1 MTTVRKVILLSFIAI
16 ALSSCNTPASNSTV
30 TLAAPASTY
39 SPVVDMSSLAG
50 WGQNSSDQNVK
61 IFTEVTTQGI
71 VDNAIQI
78 SYDLENGGWVSIW
91 KTVDPQVLSNS
102 AGISFY
108 YEGIGASNTL
118 EVKLRLLYPG
128 DTEETYFYTSK
139 KINTDTHGDWIRVK
153 APFTSFVCKHPA
165 HLCVDPQTGE
175 PRALDPAKVVKIDF
189 GIAAIGSNE
198 AGAGTVKLDDV
209 VGLTVV
215 ADNQM
220 MLASKLVKLAGII
233 LCGIPLVLALGFLVF
248 VAFLKPRDKIP
259 DDYYLVNRPWAY
271 MPPEKK

>member
-1 MTTVRKVILLSFIAI
+1 MPDGVKDSA
-16 ALSSCNTPASNSTV
+16 N
-30 TLAAPASTY
+30 
-39 SPVVDMSSLAG
+39 
-50 WGQNSSDQNVK
+50 QNVK
-61 IFTEVTTQGI
+61 IFTQVTAQGI

-91 KTVDPQVLSNS
+91 KTVDPQALSNS

-139 KINTDTHGDWIRVK
+139 QINTDTHGNWTRVK

-175 PRALDPAKVVKIDF
+175 PCALDPAKVVKIDF
-189 GIAAIGSNE
+189 GIATIGSNE

-215 ADNQM
+215 ADSQM
-220 MLASKLVKLAGII
+220 MLASKLVKLSGII

-248 VAFLKPRDKIP
+248 VAFLKPKDKIP